1 MNAVQKSK
9 RTIQTVEIGVGELGF
24 TLIELLISSTLA
36 LVLML
41 TTTTILFQALE
52 FADRQR
58 LRPVLNDKAREI
70 FDLLGDGGCCDTA
83 TSPQERLRGMRDR
96 GVFSAGQASKLR
108 GLADEGNN
116 ARLQLDHVNDSSSG
130 SFIPIG
136 PETSNVTI
144 NCRGEDN
151 PLQGCSSSN
160 STITVRGFLAQDLR
174 MFKNG
179 EISDAKDRSIDD
191 DERGQENR
199 TIEVEFMLIHP
210 HQANRTRFSS
220 DEIRESYRTIFTFN
234 RSQ

>member
-9 RTIQTVEIGVGELGF
+9 RTIKAVETGTRELGF
-24 TLIELLISSTLA
+24 TLIELLIASTLA

-83 TSPQERLRGMRDR
+83 SSPPERLRGMRDR
-96 GVFSAGQASKLR
+96 GVFSAGEANKFR

-116 ARLQLDHVNDSSSG
+116 ARLQLDHVSDSSSG

-144 NCRGEDN
+144 NCRGEDD
-151 PLQGCSSSN
+151 PLQGCSSN
-160 STITVRGFLAQDLR
+160 STITVRGYLAQDPR
-174 MFKNG
+174 MFTTGNTN
-179 EISDAKDRSIDD
+179 SQDRSIDD
-191 DERGQENR
+191 NERGQENR
-199 TIEVEFMLIHP
+199 TIEVEFMLIQP
-210 HQANRTRFSS
+210 HQANRTRFRS